1 MLRKLDGKAL
11 LASKC
16 KGSFHL
22 LLSSMYFFLGGGGG
36 GGEKGVCLQWTRG
49 VKKDRRQKIKWRGS
63 SHRDYGVT

>member
-22 LLSSMYFFLGGGGG
+22 LLSSMYFFLGGGVRKEYVYNGPEELRKTGG
-36 GGEKGVCLQWTRG
+36 
-49 VKKDRRQKIKWRGS
+49 RR
-63 SHRDYGVT
+63 